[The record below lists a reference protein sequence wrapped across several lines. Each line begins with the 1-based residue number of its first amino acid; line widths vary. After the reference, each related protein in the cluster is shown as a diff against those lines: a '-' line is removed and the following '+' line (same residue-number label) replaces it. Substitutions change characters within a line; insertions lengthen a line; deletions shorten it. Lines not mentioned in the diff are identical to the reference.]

1 MLIEPEHNKY
11 DCDHAEKLRTAI
23 HDFIRRFGLLE
34 PSRTPCG
41 QMLPVT
47 QAHALMEL
55 RKSPGITHGNLA
67 DRLALSKSTI
77 SRMVAR
83 LEAQDR
89 LTQQKDEKDRRIVR
103 LRLTAKGKRL
113 AQKIN
118 DRSLERFIGIIER
131 LPGTMFAQVIES
143 IDHLNLATEKPLDM
157 EKEAPDV

>member
-1 MLIEPEHNKY
+1 MEPKHVKHDSE
-11 DCDHAEKLRTAI
+11 HAENLRRSI
-23 HDFIRRFGLLE
+23 HAFIRRFGLLE

-41 QMLPVT
+41 QPLPVT

-55 RKSPGITHGNLA
+55 RNSPGMTHGDLA
-67 DRLALSKSTI
+67 KRLALAKSTV

-83 LEAQDR
+83 LEAQGR

-118 DRSLERFIGIIER
+118 DRSLERFIGIVER
-131 LPGTMFAQVIES
+131 LPGTAFAQVIES
-143 IDHLNLATEKPLDM
+143 IDHLNLATEKMSLM
-157 EKEAPDV
+157 KKEAIDV